1 MSNLKYNQRGVSA
14 DKEDVHKAI
23 KNIDKGIFPKAFC
36 KIIPDILGKDDA
48 YCNIMHAD
56 GAGTKSSL
64 AYVYWKE
71 TGDISVW
78 RGIAQDA
85 IIMNLDDL
93 LCVGATDNILLSST
107 IGRNKNLIPGEVIA
121 EIINGTEDILKDLRE
136 LGIGIYSTGGET
148 ADVGDLVRTIIVD
161 STVTCRMK
169 RADVISNDRIRAG
182 DVIVGLSSYGKAS
195 YEKEYNGG
203 MGSNGLTSARH
214 DVFHKYVAEKYP
226 ESYDPA
232 VPYELIFAGNKKLTD
247 EISIAERE
255 EFSVTVGKLV
265 LSPTRTYAPIV
276 KNILDKYRSEI
287 HGMVHCSGGA
297 QTKILHFIDD
307 LHIIKDNLLPVP
319 PLFQLIREQSGT
331 DWQEMY
337 KVFNMGHRM
346 EFYVPAEIAQ
356 EIIDISKS
364 FSVDAQV
371 VGRVE
376 RSDKKQ
382 VTIKSPQ
389 GTFIYH

>member
-23 KNIDKGIFPKAFC
+23 RNIDKGIFPKAFC
-36 KIIPDILGKDDA
+36 KIIPDILGKDEA
-48 YCNIMHAD
+48 WCNIMHAD

-71 TGDISVW
+71 TGNLSVW

-121 EIINGTEDILKDLRE
+121 EIINGTEEILEDLRDM
-136 LGIGIYSTGGET
+136 GIGIYSTGGET
-148 ADVGDLVRTIIVD
+148 ADVGDIVRTIIVD
-161 STVTCRMK
+161 STVTCRME
-169 RADVISNDRIRAG
+169 RSDIISNDRIMPG
-182 DVIVGLSSYGKAS
+182 DVIVGLSSYGQAT

-232 VPYELIFAGNKKLTD
+232 VPYELIFAGDKKLTD
-247 EISIAERE
+247 IIEIEGTQP
-255 EFSVTVGKLV
+255 VTVGKLV

-276 KNILDKYRSEI
+276 KKVMDKYRSEI

-297 QTKILHFIDD
+297 QTKILHFIDN
-307 LHIIKDNLLPVP
+307 LHIIKDNLFEVP
-319 PLFQLIREQSGT
+319 PLFQLIQGQSGT
-331 DWQEMY
+331 DWKEMY

-346 EFYVPAEIAQ
+346 EFYVPEKIAQ
-356 EIIDISKS
+356 YIIDISHE
-364 FSVDAQV
+364 FNVDAQI

-376 RSDKKQ
+376 AADKKQ
-382 VTIKSPQ
+382 VTIRSPH
-389 GTFIYH
+389 GEFVYN